1 MNKFTSIGIYILLT
15 QTYADE
21 LKSHLRV
28 SYYQPIQSSGKAA
41 IIFL

>member
-1 MNKFTSIGIYILLT
+1 MNKFTSTGIYILLT

-28 SYYQPIQSSGKAA
+28 SY
-41 IIFL
+41 